1 MKRKSLLVIDAVIN
15 FVLGILLLLA
25 IPYPITITKFL
36 GLPIINDPFYAS
48 IFGGVLI
55 GIGFALLIEVF
66 RLKNTAT
73 SGLGL
78 GGAVAINLSGGLIL
92 LTWLIF
98 GELLLPRRGYIFLW
112 LLTVILVGI
121 SIIETF
127 IAWKHRIKSPHN

>member
-1 MKRKSLLVIDAVIN
+1 MKRTNLLGIDAVIN
-15 FVLGILLLLA
+15 LILGILLLLT
-25 IPYPITITKFL
+25 IPYPDTITKFL
-36 GLPIINDPFYAS
+36 GLPLIDDPFYPS

-55 GIGFALLIEVF
+55 GIGLALLIEAF
-66 RLKNTAT
+66 RVNNTGF

-98 GELLLPRRGYIFLW
+98 GELMLPQRGYIFLW
-112 LLTVILVGI
+112 LLTIILVGI

-127 IAWKHRIKSPHN
+127 LAWKHRIKSPQN

>member
-25 IPYPITITKFL
+25 IPYPKTITKFL
-36 GLPIINDPFYAS
+36 GLPLINDPFYPS
-48 IFGGVLI
+48 IVGSVLI

-66 RLKNTAT
+66 RLKNTAI

-98 GELLLPRRGYIFLW
+98 GELMIPQRGYIFLW